1 MTPGRDARAVAARA
15 TDAQGSAAEW
25 SKDPEAR
32 RVEEIPRKRWRSFFK
47 AFSRSHEG
55 WLATLEAFEPSAG
68 TEVVV
73 VNRPLEGISLDGS
86 RICITVDGELDQHLT
101 HVVEAPESVLLEIE
115 GGYAEKAVK
124 IRTASGSVEVRFR
137 SALPPE
143 MVDGIA

>member
-1 MTPGRDARAVAARA
+1 MRAMAARA
-15 TDAQGSAAEW
+15 PDAEGSAVER
-25 SKDPEAR
+25 SNGPEAR

-55 WLATLEAFEPSAG
+55 WLATLEVFEPSSG

-73 VNRPLEGISLDGS
+73 VNKPLEGISLDGT
-86 RICITVDGELDQHLT
+86 RIVITLDGELDQHLT

-115 GGYAEKAVK
+115 GGHAEKAVK
-124 IRTASGSVEVRFR
+124 IRTASGSAEVRFR

-143 MVDGIA
+143 MVDGVAR